1 MKRFI
6 TAVLIV
12 ATLFMA
18 MTVPTQASES
28 SGRWITKSF
37 TYEGYCPIVKLRI
50 EGLGERYVS
59 PSLGSTTKTKAMQFV
74 IIPTEY
80 SNYYILRS
88 VDNPYLALTFKGGKF
103 KLSEINPGDYTSQ
116 VFAKEQMFRFVWKTN
131 YAQGYNNRKCTGW
144 QIVCKNGKVFTCSGY
159 SIFGTWQMN
168 Y

>member
-12 ATLFMA
+12 ATLFMVT
-18 MTVPTQASES
+18 TVPTQASEH
-28 SGRWITKSF
+28 WITKSF
-37 TYEGYCPIVKLRI
+37 KYEGYCPIVKLRI

-59 PSLGSTTKTKAMQFV
+59 TSLGSTTKTKAMQFV

-88 VDNPYLALTFKGGKF
+88 VDNPHIALTFKDGKF
-103 KLSEINPGDYTSQ
+103 KLSGINPGDYTSQ
-116 VFAKEQMFRFVWKTN
+116 VFAKTQMFKFVWKMN
-131 YAQGYNNRKCTGW
+131 YAQGYNNRKCNGW

-159 SIFGTWQMN
+159 SIFGMPQMN

>member
-1 MKRFI
+1 MKKFI
-6 TAVLIV
+6 TLILIV
-12 ATLFMA
+12 ATLFTT
-18 MTVPTQASES
+18 MTTSVSASEHQ
-28 SGRWITKSF
+28 ITKTF

-59 PSLGSTTKTKAMQFV
+59 PSLGSTTKTKAMQFI

-88 VDNPYLALTFKGGKF
+88 VDNPHIALTFKGGKF

-131 YAQGYNNRKCTGW
+131 YAQGYNNRKCNGW
-144 QIVCKNGKVFTCSGY
+144 QIVCKNGKILTCSGY
-159 SIFGTWQMN
+159 SIFGAWEPN